1 MGGVFPLDITLEQ
14 VEKVRHCTG
23 CSYEEARA
31 ALAACGGNV
40 LDAVILLERRGEG
53 QTSGGDYST
62 RAPEAAPEPEGDWH
76 WPTRHEVCRGA
87 KKLLAN
93 CLAIALEVWRGETM
107 TSSVPLLIAAALL
120 LVAPYGVAVLI
131 LVGLCTGYRVHIT
144 GRGTEN
150 WGAKVNQTLDQVSD
164 TVHDAFA
171 QLRRDRGR
179 HNRKK

>member
-1 MGGVFPLDITLEQ
+1 MNITLEQ

-31 ALAACGGNV
+31 ALAECGGNV

-62 RAPEAAPEPEGDWH
+62 RASETAPEPEKAWRR
-76 WPTRHEVCRGA
+76 PTRHEVCRGA
-87 KKLLAN
+87 KKLLIN

-107 TSSVPLLIAAALL
+107 TSSVPLLIAVALL
-120 LVAPYGVAVLI
+120 LVAPYGMAVLI
-131 LVGLCTGYRVHIT
+131 LAGLCMGYRVHIT

-164 TVHDAFA
+164 TVNDAFA